1 MTKKDNKVHQAVA
14 LELAI
19 HMSPAHPPPLP
30 TVALYSLMAR
40 GTKEFLSLLV
50 EHVCDNS
57 PSLRELSCFVEEV
70 CRGWLVFSR
79 TTLSLDMILCS
90 NTLS

>member
-1 MTKKDNKVHQAVA
+1 MTKNDNKVHQAVA

-19 HMSPAHPPPLP
+19 HMSAPHPLPLP
-30 TVALYSLMAR
+30 TVAAYSMMAR
-40 GTKEFLSLLV
+40 GTKEFLSPLV

-57 PSLRELSCFVEEV
+57 PSLRELCCFAEEV
-70 CRGWLVFSR
+70 CWAWLVFSR
-79 TTLSLDMILCS
+79 TALSLDVVLCS